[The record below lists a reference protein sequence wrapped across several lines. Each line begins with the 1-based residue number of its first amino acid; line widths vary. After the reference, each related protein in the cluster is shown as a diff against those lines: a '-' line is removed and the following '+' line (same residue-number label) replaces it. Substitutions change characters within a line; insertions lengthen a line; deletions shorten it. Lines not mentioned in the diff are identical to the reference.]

1 MRPKK
6 KVHSDLIPDRFRE
19 QVALVVG
26 GAQGIGK
33 AIAVRLARESALVIL
48 ADIDRKMLRQTALEI
63 ARDGGSVRTIA
74 CDVRSEAQVNR
85 MVARAIK
92 WYGRINVLMQ
102 IAGVAK
108 PAPFL
113 KTTTK
118 LFDWMID
125 TNVKGSFLVAR
136 AVVPHM
142 IKQRRGKMV
151 FMASTNSWDAEA
163 ELAPYNI
170 SKAGVF
176 LLSKTLAREFG
187 RYGIYSNALG
197 PGFIRTRLSE
207 WVLSHPGFAQKYEHV
222 IPLGRI
228 GKPEDIAGPA
238 TFLASRDSD
247 YVNGV
252 LLFVDGGQLA

>member
-1 MRPKK
+1 MRAKTK
-6 KVHSDLIPDRFRE
+6 IQSDLIPDRFRD

-26 GAQGIGK
+26 GAHGIGK
-33 AIAVRLARESALVIL
+33 AIAVRLAREGALLVI
-48 ADIDRKMLRQTALEI
+48 ADIDHKTLRRTAQEI
-63 ARDGGSVRTIA
+63 INDGGSVRTIG
-74 CDVRSEAQVNR
+74 CDVRSEPRVNR
-85 MVARAIK
+85 MVARVIK

-142 IKQRRGKMV
+142 VRQRGGKMV

-176 LLSKTLAREFG
+176 LLAKTLAREFG

-207 WVLSHPGFAQKYEHV
+207 WVLAHPGFAEKYASV

-228 GKPEDIAGPA
+228 GTPEDITGPA